1 MTAAIIGCYGMNM
14 AKGVVTALVGDV
26 LISNLGKTLVGS
38 IIKLIPG
45 IGTVAGAAI
54 NASVAAAITGA
65 LGAAVSEIC
74 YNCCKRI
81 AQGKSVDLIAELD
94 YNSIK
99 DIMGSFLKKNGKKS
113 PEEIKEIIEGSGEE
127 KDI

>member
-1 MTAAIIGCYGMNM
+1 M
-14 AKGVVTALVGDV
+14 VTALVGDV

-74 YNCCKRI
+74 YNCCRRI

-113 PEEIKEIIEGSGEE
+113 PEEIKDIIEGSGEE